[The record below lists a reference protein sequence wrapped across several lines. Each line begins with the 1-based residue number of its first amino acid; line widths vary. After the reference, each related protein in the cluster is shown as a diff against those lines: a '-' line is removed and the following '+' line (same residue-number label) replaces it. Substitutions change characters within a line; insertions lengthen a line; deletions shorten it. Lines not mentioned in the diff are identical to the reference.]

1 MRENANI
8 LISCTVNLGDVVLAT
23 AAVALLKEQYPT
35 AGITM
40 LVKDSVA
47 PILEDHPLLKEVLVL
62 PNRPKERSLKK
73 LWQFVKEIRKRRF
86 DMAILLDRKLRPAL
100 LAWLAGIP
108 VRVGADRLF
117 DNKPSSI
124 RHLYT
129 DVVKVPD
136 DFLKTHQAELFQ
148 SVIRGYFHCE
158 GSARPSI
165 GKLSEAHRERA
176 QALLPARRE
185 GAFRIALCVK
195 GTYYLKDWPQEN
207 WGELLAQLDAMIDAD
222 YVIVGA
228 PADAAYAEQIAD
240 KAKRP
245 LKNLCGQTNL
255 KELAALIEAVDLF
268 ITIDTGAMHI
278 AATQPT
284 PVIGLFR
291 CVSANRWRP
300 CSDSGDV
307 LTIRLPECPAVT
319 TPEDCP
325 MQYCVDQIAVESVV
339 ERVLARLR

>member
-23 AAVALLKEQYPT
+23 AAVALLKQQYPK
-35 AGITM
+35 ASITM

-73 LWQFVKEIRKRRF
+73 LWQFVGEIRRRRF

-100 LAWLAGIP
+100 LTWLAGIP

-117 DNKPSSI
+117 DNKPSAI

-129 DVVKVPD
+129 DVVQVPN
-136 DFLKTHQAELFQ
+136 DFLNTHQAELFQ
-148 SVIRGYFHCE
+148 SVIRGYFQCE
-158 GSARPSI
+158 GSAKPSI
-165 GKLSEAHRERA
+165 GNLSEVQRERA
-176 QALLPARRE
+176 QALLPERRD
-185 GAFRIALCVK
+185 GALRIALCVK
-195 GTYYLKDWPQEN
+195 GTYYLKDWPQEK
-207 WGELLAQLDAMIDAD
+207 WLELIARIDSTIDAD

-228 PADAAYAEQIAD
+228 PADAAYAAQIAD

-255 KELAALIEAVDLF
+255 KELAAVIEAVDLF

-278 AATQPT
+278 AATRPT

-291 CVSANRWRP
+291 CVSAKRWRP
-300 CSDSGDV
+300 CSDAGDV
-307 LTIRLPECPAVT
+307 LTVRLPECPAVT
-319 TPEDCP
+319 TPEECP
-325 MQYCVDQIAVESVV
+325 MKYCVDRITVESMV